1 MFRGGHPVFQGGQAP
16 SGPLVIRPLTA
27 GILTCPGVFGNSA
40 RQSVLVEDR
49 CVVVNIT
56 WYHSDLG
63 ITGQRRTISVHLVV
77 CQYVEVPDGSAA
89 RRITIQRSRGEYL
102 ARVLVNDERS
112 VVGEL
117 TE

>member
-1 MFRGGHPVFQGGQAP
+1 MFGD
-16 SGPLVIRPLTA
+16 
-27 GILTCPGVFGNSA
+27 SA

-49 CVVVNIT
+49 CVVVNVT
-56 WYHSDLG
+56 WYHTDLG
-63 ITGQRRTISVHLVV
+63 ITSQRRTISVHLVV
-77 CQYVEVPDGSAA
+77 GQHVEVPDRSAAVPDGSAA

>member
-1 MFRGGHPVFQGGQAP
+1 VGQHVEVP
-16 SGPLVIRPLTA
+16 DR
-27 GILTCPGVFGNSA
+27 SA
-40 RQSVLVEDR
+40 A
-49 CVVVNIT
+49 
-56 WYHSDLG
+56 
-63 ITGQRRTISVHLVV
+63 
-77 CQYVEVPDGSAA
+77 VPDGSAA